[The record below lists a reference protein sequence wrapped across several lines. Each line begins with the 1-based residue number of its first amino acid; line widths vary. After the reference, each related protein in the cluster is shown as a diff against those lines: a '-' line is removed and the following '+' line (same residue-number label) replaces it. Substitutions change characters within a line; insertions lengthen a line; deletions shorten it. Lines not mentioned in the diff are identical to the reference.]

1 MAIVPSPPPP
11 APVPQHPHSGRAR
24 WTDEQVDQ
32 LLGNLLRIGVI
43 VATIVAVIGG
53 VLFLAQHG
61 FEEAGGQVFRGEPPH
76 LRSVGA
82 IARGAM
88 TLRADAVIQ
97 LGLVLLIAT
106 PVARVAMSLVAFVL
120 QRDRVY
126 IVVTTIVL
134 ALLIFSLTGG
144 IHA

>member
-1 MAIVPSPPPP
+1 MAVVPSSPPPP
-11 APVPQHPHSGRAR
+11 PHASTTREQ
-24 WTDEQVDQ
+24 WTDEKVDQ

-61 FEEAGGQVFRGEPPH
+61 LDEAGGHVFRGEPPE

-82 IARGAM
+82 IVRAVLA
-88 TLRADAVIQ
+88 LRADAVIQ

-134 ALLIFSLTGG
+134 AILIFSLTGG
-144 IHA
+144 IRS

>member
-1 MAIVPSPPPP
+1 MADPASSRAPEGRRPPG
-11 APVPQHPHSGRAR
+11 ARAR

-53 VLFLAQHG
+53 VLLLAQRGLAPASGH
-61 FEEAGGQVFRGEPPH
+61 VFTGEPPE
-76 LRSVGA
+76 LRSVGG
-82 IARGAM
+82 I
-88 TLRADAVIQ
+88 LRAVAAGHPDAIVQ

-120 QRDRVY
+120 QRDRIY

-144 IHA
+144 IPG

>member
-1 MAIVPSPPPP
+1 MAVVPSSPPPP
-11 APVPQHPHSGRAR
+11 PRAATSRER
-24 WTDEQVDQ
+24 WTDDRVDQ

-53 VLFLAQHG
+53 VLFLSQHG
-61 FEEAGGQVFRGEPPH
+61 LEDAGGDVFRGEPPE

-82 IARGAM
+82 IIGGALA
-88 TLRADAVIQ
+88 LRADAIIQ

-106 PVARVAMSLVAFVL
+106 PVARVAMSLVAFIL

-144 IHA
+144 IRG

>member
-1 MAIVPSPPPP
+1 MASP
-11 APVPQHPHSGRAR
+11 APSQRPAGRRQPDARAR

-53 VLFLAQHG
+53 LLLLAQRGLAPASGH
-61 FEEAGGQVFRGEPPH
+61 VFSGEPPE
-76 LRSVGA
+76 LRSVGG
-82 IARGAM
+82 IVRGAVA
-88 TLRADAVIQ
+88 LHPDAIVQ

-106 PVARVAMSLVAFVL
+106 PVARVAMSLVAFIL

-126 IVVTTIVL
+126 IIVTTIVL

-144 IHA
+144 VPG

>member
-1 MAIVPSPPPP
+1 MASP
-11 APVPQHPHSGRAR
+11 APSRAPRGRREPDARAR

-53 VLFLAQHG
+53 VLLLAQRGLAPASGH
-61 FEEAGGQVFRGEPPH
+61 VFAGEPPE
-76 LRSVGA
+76 LRSVGG
-82 IARGAM
+82 IVRGAVA
-88 TLRADAVIQ
+88 LHPDAIVQ

-106 PVARVAMSLVAFVL
+106 PVARVAMSLVAFIL

-126 IVVTTIVL
+126 VIVTTIVL

-144 IHA
+144 IPG

>member
-1 MAIVPSPPPP
+1 MADPSPSPARRKP
-11 APVPQHPHSGRAR
+11 APPDARAR

-43 VATIVAVIGG
+43 VATIVAGIGG
-53 VLFLAQHG
+53 VLLLAQRGLAPASGH
-61 FEEAGGQVFRGEPPH
+61 VFAGEPPE
-76 LRSVGA
+76 LRSVGR
-82 IARGAM
+82 I
-88 TLRADAVIQ
+88 LRAAAALHPDAIVQ

-106 PVARVAMSLVAFVL
+106 PVARVAMSLVAFIL

-126 IVVTTIVL
+126 VIVTTIVL

-144 IHA
+144 IPG